1 MRSCTTRSA
10 YIFFFAVPNYEIVQI
25 HSVRHKRSASSP
37 QEDIH
42 RVNLE
47 THGRQLRLEL
57 RPNLHLV
64 PQTRHLDLWYAD
76 AFPTNVSY
84 SPVEKVRHF
93 ALLKVVTL
101 PKNIFLKKIKFKFF
115 SSSSLDTVMYSFQSV
130 LLVLKKYTQICAVW
144 CV

>member
-1 MRSCTTRSA
+1 MFFPIYLLCYFIS
-10 YIFFFAVPNYEIVQI
+10 IHFFFFAVPNYEIVQI

-101 PKNIFLKKIKFKFF
+101 PKNIFLKN
-115 SSSSLDTVMYSFQSV
+115 
-130 LLVLKKYTQICAVW
+130 KK
-144 CV
+144 

>member
-1 MRSCTTRSA
+1 MLFYKHT
-10 YIFFFAVPNYEIVQI
+10 FFFAVPNYEIVQI

-101 PKNIFLKKIKFKFF
+101 PKNIFLKKKLNLNFF
-115 SSSSLDTVMYSFQSV
+115 FLIGHCDVQFSKCIVGV
-130 LLVLKKYTQICAVW
+130 KKVYTNMCCDIMNII
-144 CV
+144 

>member
-1 MRSCTTRSA
+1 M
-10 YIFFFAVPNYEIVQI
+10 
-25 HSVRHKRSASSP
+25 
-37 QEDIH
+37 
-42 RVNLE
+42 E

-101 PKNIFLKKIKFKFF
+101 PKNIFQKKKNLNFF
-115 SSSSLDTVMYSFQSV
+115 SSFSLDTVMYSFQSV

>member
-1 MRSCTTRSA
+1 MLFYKHT
-10 YIFFFAVPNYEIVQI
+10 FFFFSVPNYEIVQI

-84 SPVEKVRHF
+84 SPVEKVRYF
-93 ALLKVVTL
+93 VVTL
-101 PKNIFLKKIKFKFF
+101 PKQFF
-115 SSSSLDTVMYSFQSV
+115 
-130 LLVLKKYTQICAVW
+130 
-144 CV
+144 

>member
-1 MRSCTTRSA
+1 MFTKNNFRKNVFFSIYLVLCYFIS
-10 YIFFFAVPNYEIVQI
+10 IHFFAVPNYEIVQI

-84 SPVEKVRHF
+84 SPVEKVRH
-93 ALLKVVTL
+93 LLLLCQKTFFFFK
-101 PKNIFLKKIKFKFF
+101 KNKI
-115 SSSSLDTVMYSFQSV
+115 
-130 LLVLKKYTQICAVW
+130 
-144 CV
+144 